1 MTMVSSPSDDATSPD
16 PLGVGAQATDNDEL
30 RKVLSSL
37 DLSPRKRRWPL
48 AVLGVVAGVAGTIG
62 VQSYL
67 DRNNDTGSELAAE
80 QVVLATAP
88 VETRDL
94 LEEVEW
100 NASLGFGE
108 TVEVTG
114 TATGTI
120 TEAAQTG
127 ETLERGDRLAVVGDT
142 AVVVLYG
149 EVPPWR
155 DLREGSTGSDV
166 RQLEAN
172 LVALGFDTDVTV
184 TIDDDFTYNTSLMV
198 ERWQESLGVE
208 PTGEVQQSSL
218 VVVRGPVS
226 VTTAP
231 VVGAQAGAGAL
242 ATLEVQSVFTAVVND
257 GGGVID
263 SFAPPGTPVEHG
275 TVLFEL
281 DDVPVVA
288 LTQPD
293 AVGALVGT
301 PGADAEAL
309 EFALR
314 DGGFDPASEMTVD
327 GVVTD
332 ATRAAV
338 QRWQQST
345 GLPVTGA
352 VDASGYVLLSPV
364 SAGSGLVV
372 DAPLIFPGTSTF
384 PGRVAL
390 TLTAPTMST
399 VIPIVVADA
408 DEFAVGMEV
417 EIELADEAL
426 YPGVVSD
433 IGTTVTQGA
442 GADADPTIDVTVVLT
457 GEVSGVVAG
466 PALVRTISSRID
478 GATVAPTRA
487 LISLI
492 EGGFAVERSEPDGTT
507 SLLEVELGVFSDGM
521 VELLGSNLVPGDLVV
536 VPS

>member
-226 VTTAP
+226 VTIAP

-242 ATLEVQSVFTAVVND
+242 ATLEVQSVLAAVVND

-345 GLPVTGA
+345 GLPVTEV
-352 VDASGYVLLSPV
+352 VDSSGYVLLSPV

-372 DAPLIFPGTSTF
+372 DAPLIFPGTSTS

-390 TLTAPTMST
+390 TLSAPTMST

-408 DEFAVGMEV
+408 DEFAVGMPVEV
-417 EIELADEAL
+417 ELADEAL

-442 GADADPTIDVTVVLT
+442 GADADPTIDITVVLT
-457 GEVSGVVAG
+457 GEVSDVVAG

-478 GATVAPTRA
+478 GATVAPTRS

-521 VELLGSNLVPGDLVV
+521 VEILGSNLVPGDLLV

>member
-1 MTMVSSPSDDATSPD
+1 MTKVSARSDDATSPD
-16 PLGVGAQATDNDEL
+16 PLGVGAQTTDNDEL

-48 AVLGVVAGVAGTIG
+48 AVLGVAAGIAGTIG
-62 VQSYL
+62 MQSYL
-67 DRNNDTGSELAAE
+67 DRNNDTGAELAAE

-149 EVPPWR
+149 EIPPWR
-155 DLREGSTGSDV
+155 DLREGSTGADV
-166 RQLEAN
+166 RQLETN

-184 TIDDDFTYNTSLMV
+184 TIDDDYTYNTSLMV

-390 TLTAPTMST
+390 ALTAPTMST